1 MYLNVNGL
9 KKVFTA
15 STRYDYVVV
24 GVVVLVKIV

>member
-15 STRYDYVVV
+15 STRYDYVV
-24 GVVVLVKIV
+24 GVVVLVKRV